1 MLAGA
6 AYGVT
11 RIVGGS
17 STSDTPAAGTN
28 KGPCPPGQT
37 RVAVLNGTPSPGL
50 AADFAGPLKQK
61 GYKTTPVGNT
71 DSPFSTSVVM
81 YDPQQ
86 GKECAGVISQIVDI
100 PKQQPMDNEVR
111 VASEGDPVAVV
122 LGDDKAGWERDQHH
136 RDGNLSQA
144 RSTGRTVS
152 ERSRSAVLISVVV
165 VSFLLAATA
174 GAIVVTQHLRDQ
186 GPVVSSTRIKKRR
199 SGPHYRVCFQLTRDD
214 TVQVAVVDASDSVG
228 PGAGRGRPLTGSDS
242 APDDTPKAGAH
253 CFDWDGTNAAGQ
265 PVPPGVYRT
274 AACRFDRID
283 RTADLRASIGRSVR
297 RGR

>member
-1 MLAGA
+1 
-6 AYGVT
+6 
-11 RIVGGS
+11 VGGS

-122 LGDDKAGWERDQHH
+122 LGDDKAG
-136 RDGNLSQA
+136 GGGT
-144 RSTGRTVS
+144 ST
-152 ERSRSAVLISVVV
+152 
-165 VSFLLAATA
+165 
-174 GAIVVTQHLRDQ
+174 
-186 GPVVSSTRIKKRR
+186 
-199 SGPHYRVCFQLTRDD
+199 
-214 TVQVAVVDASDSVG
+214 
-228 PGAGRGRPLTGSDS
+228 TG
-242 APDDTPKAGAH
+242 TG
-253 CFDWDGTNAAGQ
+253 
-265 PVPPGVYRT
+265 
-274 AACRFDRID
+274 I
-283 RTADLRASIGRSVR
+283 
-297 RGR
+297 